1 MRKILAI
8 LLCLALCLG
17 VAGCATDP
25 SGQGGAGSTGEQSPE
40 DTSQPTEDTPRP
52 TENVVVPAGAYDAKA
67 LAWASEQGVTD
78 DSFAPDEVCTRA
90 EAITFLWRAAG
101 SPAPSAGAGPYADVP
116 AGQFY
121 TDAVLWAAE
130 AGISEAGAAFSPDE
144 PCTRAAAVN
153 FLWKNA
159 GSPEARAFPFTDV
172 PESEPYTSAAA
183 WAARRGFV
191 AGDTFGPQEPCSQGQ
206 VVTLLYWAVL
216 PIPTDEYRRAVWY
229 RFLPEDLETADP
241 DSAAVTWAQFCAMLG
256 SMIGLYDAS
265 KLPAWEELT
274 AGAPDTAMK
283 RDGAMI
289 ALTFAAEQQGL
300 LQENFLDVAYIDSE
314 TYMENIGSY
323 DWGADCTYDYP
334 VFPWDTQCPFGF
346 LEESHNCVFS
356 DFYYFTRRSS
366 CVSGLPISL
375 GGNGDFRLDQPLTLR
390 DAMLMT
396 VRLYESDKEIA
407 KDVKAQWDKL
417 DYSPEY
423 KQVLAEADA
432 LRESILNDTS
442 TPEIKGT
449 IYYVSNSGD
458 DANDGLTPETA
469 WATPEKVSTA
479 KLNPGDGVLF
489 ERGSVFRGPDR
500 IDREGAFLECQ
511 PGVTYGAYGTG
522 PKPILMGSPESGAD
536 PAKWSLYGE
545 TTDGGKVWVFYRDMR
560 DCGTIVLN
568 DGDIWTRKVRPGWD
582 GEKFFDE
589 DGSEFDVLAG
599 LDQDLTFFSPA
610 DSLLRQP
617 PVGQN
622 VLVSGDP
629 VGITLFAEEYRNT
642 VGKLYLRCDQGN
654 PGEVFDSI
662 EFGVNP
668 TGAGSPLV
676 RLAGGV
682 TFSNIKVTTTSDCG
696 FFGGVG
702 EETRLVQNCEICFCG
717 GGILA
722 YDLDGTSGVAGDGIG
737 TQQESHTISRCYI
750 HDNNDNGITVE
761 WGDAETAVT
770 IHDITI
776 TDNLFERNG
785 FGIQI
790 ICYVQGDGDY
800 EVVFRDFDIEGNYIL
815 DIAGGWSG
823 ESHGFGGSCLT
834 YGGGGVSALHG
845 ENMVIRNNVM
855 ASFESDA
862 LISGGCVGFDPP
874 LFENN
879 RLFLPPFYAL
889 AENHGDNVAVACW
902 VNEDGTENG
911 GIWRWL
917 YTYNCDDFLN
927 GCLGS
932 GNTVQT
938 VK

>member
-1 MRKILAI
+1 MRKSLAL

-17 VAGCATDP
+17 IAGCGGGAAEPT
-25 SGQGGAGSTGEQSPE
+25 GQGGTDTTG
-40 DTSQPTEDTPRP
+40 TTESAPRP
-52 TENVVVPAGAYDAKA
+52 TENVAVPVGAYDAKA
-67 LAWASEQGVTD
+67 LAWAAEKGVTD
-78 DSFAPDEVCTRA
+78 GSFAPDGVCTRA

-101 SPAPSAGAGPYADVP
+101 SPAPAAGASPYADVP

-130 AGISEAGAAFSPDE
+130 AGIIEAGGTFSPDE
-144 PCTRAAAVN
+144 PCTRAMAAD

-172 PESEPYTSAAA
+172 PESESYARAAA

-191 AGDTFGPQEPCSQGQ
+191 AGDTFGPREPCSQGQ
-206 VVTLLYWAVL
+206 VVTLLYWAVM

-229 RFLPEDLETADP
+229 RFLPKDLEAADP
-241 DSAAVTWAQFCAMLG
+241 DSATVTWAQFCAMLG
-256 SMIGLYDAS
+256 RMIGLYDAS

-289 ALTFAAEQQGL
+289 ALTFAAEQLGL

-346 LEESHNCVFS
+346 LEESHDYVFS
-356 DFYYFTRRSS
+356 DFFYFTRRSS

-407 KDVKAQWDKL
+407 KDVKAQWDRL

-432 LRESILNDTS
+432 LRESILNDAS
-442 TPEIKGT
+442 APEIKGT
-449 IYYVSNSGD
+449 TYYVSNSGD

-469 WATPEKVSTA
+469 WATPEKVSTT

-489 ERGSVFRGPDR
+489 ERGSVFRGPDK
-500 IDREGAFLECQ
+500 IDREGVFLECQ
-511 PGVTYGAYGTG
+511 PGVTYAAYGAG
-522 PKPILMGSPESGAD
+522 PKPVLMGSPESGAD

-545 TTDGGKVWVFYRDMR
+545 TPDGGKVWVFYRDMR

-582 GEKFFDE
+582 GEKFFNE

-622 VLVSGDP
+622 EWNAGAM
-629 VGITLFAEEYRNT
+629 VGITLYAKEYRNT

-654 PGEVFDSI
+654 PGEVFDSV
-662 EFGVNP
+662 EFGVCP
-668 TGAGSPLV
+668 SGAGSPLV
-676 RLAGGV
+676 GLTGGV
-682 TFSNIKVTTTSDCG
+682 TFSNIKVTCTSDCG
-696 FFGGVG
+696 FYGENG
-702 EETRLVQNCEICFCG
+702 EEARLIQNCEISFCG
-717 GGILA
+717 GGLLA
-722 YDLDGTSGVAGDGIG
+722 YDLDGSSGVAGDGIN
-737 TQQESHTISRCYI
+737 TMKEPHTISHCYI
-750 HDNNDNGITVE
+750 HDNNDNGVTIE
-761 WGDAETAVT
+761 WNDSEDNLT
-770 IHDITI
+770 IHDMTV
-776 TDNLFERNG
+776 TGNLFERNG

-790 ICYVQGDGDY
+790 VCFDEGPEDY
-800 EVVFRDFDIEGNYIL
+800 DVVFRDFTVEDNFIL

-823 ESHGFGGSCLT
+823 DSHGFGGSCLT
-834 YGGGGVSALHG
+834 YGDNSDAPLHG

-855 ASFESDA
+855 ASFNSRA
-862 LISGGCVGFDPP
+862 LIYGACDGYDPP
-874 LFENN
+874 IIENN
-879 RLFLPPFYAL
+879 RLFVPPFYAL
-889 AENHGDNVAVACW
+889 VDDPEDNVAVILW
-902 VNEDGTENG
+902 TNETGIPEEGTG
-911 GIWRWL
+911 WLWL
-917 YTYNCDDFLN
+917 YAHNCDDFLN
-927 GCLGS
+927 GYLGS